1 MIKTVYNSL
10 NKQERVRLLLLSL
23 FTFFSIIVELF
34 GLSLIIPISKLFL
47 DDNYYSQILNQYHYF
62 EILKSYNKDELI
74 ISVIIIFFLIF
85 TLKTFFLTLLSYSKF
100 YFINKY
106 VKSKTIELYGIYLNQ
121 NISFINKNH
130 SSKKIKNLIG
140 EMNVLKAFYNSLI
153 ILFSEILFI
162 LIIII
167 GIIYYNFILFFYL
180 ASFIL
185 VLFVTFKF
193 FFKNKIFH
201 WGIERQSLEEKI
213 IKQITESLGALKE
226 LIIYDKTHIFES
238 RVKTLYS
245 KKFKLDVRFATIND
259 IPKYFIELA
268 AIIGFT
274 LLIIILIL
282 GGIEKNNLLVTL
294 VFFSALLFKGLPSVS
309 RIINSTQQIKFYYPT
324 LELIQEEISKNK
336 KLNLKVCENVKF
348 KENISLKNISFS
360 YDNKII
366 LNDISISIDKGE
378 KAIIIGKSGR
388 GKSTL
393 IDIISGFHHDFG
405 GEFLV
410 DNKEL
415 KNFKNWRKNIG
426 YLSQSF
432 FILDDTIKNNIIL
445 DNKYD
450 EEKFNKI
457 IDICKLK
464 DLINYKNAGVNE
476 LIGERGGMLSGGEKQ
491 RIGLAR
497 SLYHDPEIL
506 ILDEPTS
513 SLDKE
518 TSDEFI
524 NSILNLDAKLT
535 IIMVSHD
542 QSIKDKFDKI
552 ITL

>member
-62 EILKSYNKDELI
+62 EILKSYDKDELI

-106 VKSKTIELYGIYLNQ
+106 VNSKTIELYGIYLDQ
-121 NISFINKNH
+121 NISFLNKNH

-213 IKQITESLGALKE
+213 IKQITESFGALKE

-309 RIINSTQQIKFYYPT
+309 RIINSTQQIKFYYPS
-324 LELIQEEISKNK
+324 LELIQEEISTNK
-336 KLNLKVCENVKF
+336 KLNFKVGENVKF
-348 KENISLKNISFS
+348 KKNLSLKNIS
-360 YDNKII
+360 
-366 LNDISISIDKGE
+366 
-378 KAIIIGKSGR
+378 
-388 GKSTL
+388 
-393 IDIISGFHHDFG
+393 
-405 GEFLV
+405 
-410 DNKEL
+410 
-415 KNFKNWRKNIG
+415 
-426 YLSQSF
+426 
-432 FILDDTIKNNIIL
+432 
-445 DNKYD
+445 
-450 EEKFNKI
+450 
-457 IDICKLK
+457 
-464 DLINYKNAGVNE
+464 
-476 LIGERGGMLSGGEKQ
+476 
-491 RIGLAR
+491 
-497 SLYHDPEIL
+497 
-506 ILDEPTS
+506 
-513 SLDKE
+513 
-518 TSDEFI
+518 
-524 NSILNLDAKLT
+524 
-535 IIMVSHD
+535 VS
-542 QSIKDKFDKI
+542 
-552 ITL
+552 